1 MQDFE
6 AADTLCFLC
15 GHPYTA
21 HTVEDGVIAPQN
33 LPFARGGTLDGS
45 GPHRPVTAFAGLHRP
60 SMASVQHTRPSSST
74 SIAASVHAERRAS
87 IQRNLHPNDSNG
99 STSPSTPR
107 KRKSGPPRP
116 YSDQP
121 AAPLADFAT
130 TSTATGLT
138 PITVCILP
146 KVLES
151 SLHNDPLDLS
161 PRYSFKSSAELES
174 VQNAL
179 NRANL
184 VFTVDVGQSGP
195 IFEAIDIAFEEH
207 CQLYNIDF
215 VPFHPVP
222 AVKTPNTTSWVL
234 LGPKGRSGGRTWIED
249 PKSLT
254 RFTFTLQAISTS
266 PFIHTPNHLA
276 EGPCIIIGCVT
287 YMLLWIHYSSRETV
301 FLSMFLFTH
310 ASVDVSFIRFLLHSA
325 AIRSP
330 YVPPC
335 AHPPALLRSPP
346 MFKLPPEL
354 HLQTYSAP
362 LIATKRFVHD
372 DPVPSVL
379 RSDNGD
385 EISRVSTAVTTPSI
399 VSASTVNEAA
409 QALVT
414 AVFWLCAGRPTG
426 LKFKEILN
434 EQFSLNFPRPKVDGP
449 VRSESAFLGLQVS
462 IRTSDPLTSAVGKG
476 PRNETV
482 ALAVRMLLADGL
494 YWIERENHL
503 TLRLHPSRAAI
514 PLRACTLRAT
524 GFIFLLHF
532 FFIGA
537 PLPVSPFLFSTMFD
551 GRHTAA
557 KFDLEFLTRFMS
569 PDSLKIVKLFHYVP
583 LDNPLYTMEEGGDL
597 RYHCLLNLPET
608 DLTMISSPRSQAEQ
622 DGIVSTIIS
631 HFTLGTVDITNRPEF
646 RILED
651 GFNMCVDAF
660 GGQDRP
666 HHILE
671 WFATPCKEL
680 IVSSFDREIK
690 NAAELL
696 SHIEFSHANAQNDPW
711 GDNAETVDIF
721 KRFIAHYLSEPGHP
735 ASPDGVI
742 DALLDDELKANA
754 KDPVLRPKLLLSVL
768 TGSTLLPIDP
778 NWKLKCLITHDW
790 NEEFPRTAADGSEDY
805 GDDVQ
810 VFFRACFHTF
820 SITNNARLRLLLL
833 CEIPEAGNDTEFG
846 RFFHGQLLSS
856 RQQFTAV

>member
-1 MQDFE
+1 MPPKMRTKFGISARSRSPDQSWTLNVLKFSTANSQSIMRFNFRFGPRGTCAFPNCPQACVGFVSENPDGSPKYSTSFE

-21 HTVEDGVIAPQN
+21 HTVEGGVIAPQN
-33 LPFARGGTLDGS
+33 LPFARGGTSDGLCSSFFAAEETWNMRLDCICRLGWGSHAKLVSGASNASSASLASAAPTPVTPRTALTTATRPTAPVSAGS

-60 SMASVQHTRPSSST
+60 STASVQHTRPSSST

-107 KRKSGPPRP
+107 KRKSGPLRP

-130 TSTATGLT
+130 TSTATGST
-138 PITVCILP
+138 PIAVCILP

-161 PRYSFKSSAELES
+161 PRYSWKSSAELES

-179 NRANL
+179 NRAIL

-195 IFEAIDIAFEEH
+195 IFEAIDNAFEEH

-234 LGPKGRSGGRTWIED
+234 LGPKGRAGGRTWIED

-276 EGPCIIIGCVT
+276 EGPCIII
-287 YMLLWIHYSSRETV
+287 
-301 FLSMFLFTH
+301 
-310 ASVDVSFIRFLLHSA
+310 A

-330 YVPPC
+330 YAPLY

-362 LIATKRFVHD
+362 LIATKRMIQCLRSYVQ
-372 DPVPSVL
+372 

-385 EISRVSTAVTTPSI
+385 EGSRASTIITRSVHRRQWQEAATASTVASIPTAPKVSTAQPFLAGPLLVASMELAPTSTKSRSYLGDDAPLDLTSGVFSLTAWQNHI
-399 VSASTVNEAA
+399 TLPFAMDEHHIKASTVNEAA

-434 EQFSLNFPRPKVDGP
+434 EQFSLNFPQANLFSLDY
-449 VRSESAFLGLQVS
+449 RSLSQRIYS
-462 IRTSDPLTSAVGKG
+462 SRTSDPLTSAVGKG

-482 ALAVRMLLADGL
+482 ALAVRMLLAD
-494 YWIERENHL
+494 
-503 TLRLHPSRAAI
+503 
-514 PLRACTLRAT
+514 
-524 GFIFLLHF
+524 
-532 FFIGA
+532 A

-569 PDSLKIVKLFHYVP
+569 PDSLKIVELFHYVP
-583 LDNPLYTMEEGGDL
+583 LDNPLYTLEEGGDL
-597 RYHCLLNLPET
+597 GYHCLLNLPET
-608 DLTMISSPRSQAEQ
+608 DVSLVVFCSDFGGFWLDSLRSTPSPVIHAELSNGSSAM
-622 DGIVSTIIS
+622 DGI
-631 HFTLGTVDITNRPEF
+631 
-646 RILED
+646 
-651 GFNMCVDAF
+651 A
-660 GGQDRP
+660 DR
-666 HHILE
+666 
-671 WFATPCKEL
+671 
-680 IVSSFDREIK
+680 
-690 NAAELL
+690 
-696 SHIEFSHANAQNDPW
+696 
-711 GDNAETVDIF
+711 
-721 KRFIAHYLSEPGHP
+721 
-735 ASPDGVI
+735 
-742 DALLDDELKANA
+742 
-754 KDPVLRPKLLLSVL
+754 
-768 TGSTLLPIDP
+768 
-778 NWKLKCLITHDW
+778 
-790 NEEFPRTAADGSEDY
+790 
-805 GDDVQ
+805 
-810 VFFRACFHTF
+810 
-820 SITNNARLRLLLL
+820 
-833 CEIPEAGNDTEFG
+833 
-846 RFFHGQLLSS
+846 
-856 RQQFTAV
+856 